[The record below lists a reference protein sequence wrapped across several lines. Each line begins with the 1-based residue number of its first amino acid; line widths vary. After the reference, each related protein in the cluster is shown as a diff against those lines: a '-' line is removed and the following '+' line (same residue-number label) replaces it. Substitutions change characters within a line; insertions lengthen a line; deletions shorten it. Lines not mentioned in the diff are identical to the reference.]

1 MGKSKKLMILA
12 IVSILTVCASTFT
25 FAAETL
31 TKDTTKANDSTSAT
45 KTTDDTSKT
54 DTKKTET
61 TKDTT
66 KTNAGTSGTKTDDTS
81 KTDTKTP
88 ETTGDEKETGA
99 EQKKELTWTDG
110 TKIKFIIEKKQT
122 GSFYDWDLKGTGL
135 TQITGHSYYVY
146 ITRTKDEPKI
156 EVGEAGT
163 ITNSSISVNS
173 LFNPKY
179 GISAASYLELDGDI
193 YVWLYEEQ
201 IDSEQNKDV
210 HKAIVAGQKVERP
223 ALPAL
228 GGRIKCYFFGKGSAS
243 GEGYTSTFLYTP
255 RDTSK
260 NERKINLKIGRIS
273 DKDILRSIQKGEKD
287 CLSKLLAYAKS
298 AKSVYTGT
306 VPIGESASITSK
318 FDIVNDGYYYVYM
331 ELEDENGKYY
341 PVEDVSLYQGC
352 VSDSVGKN
360 LFDYLSDEFK
370 WNLDDDGTNAPATQA
385 KPTDDNKKDNT
396 TAPVKKLPQ
405 AGEKMTIVAVI
416 AGIVV
421 LAVVF
426 ARKFKKYNV

>member
-1 MGKSKKLMILA
+1 MKKSKKLMILT
-12 IVSILTVCASTFT
+12 IVSILVVCISTFT
-25 FAAETL
+25 FAAETT
-31 TKDTTKANDSTSAT
+31 TKDTTKTDVKTSDT
-45 KTTDDTSKT
+45 KTGDTSKT
-54 DTKKTET
+54 DTEKSEA

-66 KTNAGTSGTKTDDTS
+66 KTNAGTSGTKTDGTS
-81 KTDTKTP
+81 KTDTKKP
-88 ETTGDEKETGA
+88 ETTEDKTGT
-99 EQKKELTWTDG
+99 EQKNELTWTDG
-110 TKIKFIIEKKQT
+110 TKIKFTIEKKQN
-122 GSFYDWDLKGTGL
+122 GSYYDWDLKGTGL

-146 ITRTKDEPKI
+146 ITRTKAEPKI
-156 EVGEAGT
+156 EVGTSGT
-163 ITNSSISVNS
+163 ITNSSLSVNS

-179 GISAASYLELDGDI
+179 GISAAPYLELNGDI

-201 IDSEQNKDV
+201 VNSEENKDV

-243 GEGYTSTFLYTP
+243 GAGYTSTFVSTP
-255 RDTSK
+255 RDISK

-370 WNLDDDGTNAPATQA
+370 WNLDDDGTSTPTTPAKQ
-385 KPTDDNKKDNT
+385 PENNNPDNT
-396 TAPVKKLPQ
+396 TAPVRRLPQ
-405 AGEKMTIVAVI
+405 AGEKMTIVAAI
-416 AGIVV
+416 AGIIV
-421 LAVVF
+421 LAVIF